1 MSRLPFA
8 IAAAAG
14 ALALI
19 AATAIPASAGVP
31 AHRGFGR
38 HGGPEYYLSLGDS
51 LSVGDQPNAQ
61 GATLPTDQGYA
72 DQLYAMLRRDDRDLR
87 LVKLGCPGETTAT
100 LNGGGICGYAGDQ
113 RYSLTADTGTQLAAA
128 LKFLREHP
136 GQVPLI
142 TIDIGANDLN
152 NCIALGSIS
161 VIAACVPP
169 VFAAIGHNLAETLA
183 ALRAAD
189 PRATIAGMTY
199 YVPELASWLTGA
211 TGRAFAEGSLPL
223 ATALNSTLTADYAQ
237 AGAVVADVFTA
248 FHSSDLTDQV
258 YLPGVGMAPEDVALI
273 CAWTWECAAPPVG
286 PNEHAN
292 AAGYAVIARTFLVA
306 LREAG
311 YRS

>member
-8 IAAAAG
+8 LAVASALALTAAAA
-14 ALALI
+14 
-19 AATAIPASAGVP
+19 IPAAAAVP
-31 AHRGFGR
+31 VHRGSDGH
-38 HGGPEYYLSLGDS
+38 HGPQYYLSLGDS

-87 LVKLGCPGETTAT
+87 LVKLGCPGETTTT
-100 LNGGGICGYAGDQ
+100 LNAGGICGYAGDQ
-113 RYSLTADTGTQLAAA
+113 RYSLTAGTGSQLAAA
-128 LKFLREHP
+128 LEFLREHR

-152 NCIALGSIS
+152 NCVALGSIS
-161 VIAACVPP
+161 AIAACVPP
-169 VFAAIGHNLAETLA
+169 VLAALGQNLAETLA

-189 PRATIAGMTY
+189 PNATIAGMTY
-199 YVPELASWLTGA
+199 YVPELASWLTGPA
-211 TGRAFAEGSLPL
+211 GQAFAEETLPL
-223 ATALNSTLTADYAQ
+223 ATAFNSTLTAGYAR
-237 AGAVVADVFTA
+237 AGAVVADVYTA
-248 FHSSDLTDQV
+248 FRSSDLTDQV
-258 YLPGVGMAPEDVALI
+258 YLPGFGMVPEDVALI
-273 CAWTWECAAPPVG
+273 CAWTWQCAPPPVG

-292 AAGYAVIARTFLVA
+292 AAGYSVIARTFLAA